1 MGKKKQ
7 IAIAESNLCNFGT
20 DLEKQVHSTH
30 KQHKLKNL
38 PTFID

>member
-20 DLEKQVHSTH
+20 DLEKNVSLTGYFHS
-30 KQHKLKNL
+30 
-38 PTFID
+38 II